1 MSEALTMVLFLIAFL
16 TFIEFRKR
24 RSKKF
29 NDSPLFIII
38 EKQYKN
44 WHRMNG
50 TILNKKYTTVFE
62 IDRILFELRSK
73 LLDYGLSLIHIYLS
87 IRCPK
92 VKARKKKWPTLGRMA
107 S

>member
-38 EKQYKN
+38 EKQYKK

-50 TILNKKYTTVFE
+50 TI
-62 IDRILFELRSK
+62 
-73 LLDYGLSLIHIYLS
+73 
-87 IRCPK
+87 
-92 VKARKKKWPTLGRMA
+92 
-107 S
+107 